1 MFAELEHESFR
12 HVLLVDDDREA
23 LEINETALRFAGF
36 EVEIAQTGEQ
46 AIEAVRRRPPNFL
59 VTDWDHSGPL
69 GPDLCRLV
77 REEKLPHY
85 VYVML
90 LTSRNQTRDVVQ
102 GLAAGAD
109 SYVFKPTPPGE
120 LIARLA
126 AGSRLLEVERRLSL
140 QASQDP
146 LTGLLNRRNF
156 FEIFRKEWIRCERY
170 GYPLSCVMID
180 IDHFKRINDTRGH
193 IVGDEALI
201 DVARSI
207 ERSCRA
213 SDWVCRFGGEE
224 FCVLLVEANLSGA
237 MIWAERA
244 RKMLAEQPV
253 STAGLSITASFG
265 VAQKSPAANSPEH
278 LLDLA
283 DQSLLAAKRA
293 GRNRVEAAL

>member
-1 MFAELEHESFR
+1 MFAELQYESFR
-12 HVLLVDDDREA
+12 HVLLVDDDRE
-23 LEINETALRFAGF
+23 LLSQNEKALRDAGY
-36 EVEIAQTGEQ
+36 EVERASTGEQ
-46 AIEAVRRRPPNFL
+46 AIEILRRRPPNFL
-59 VTDWDHSGPL
+59 VTDWDHEGPL
-69 GPDLCRLV
+69 GPELCQWV
-77 REEKLPHY
+77 REEKLPQY
-85 VYVML
+85 VFTML
-90 LTSRNQTRDVVQ
+90 LSSRRQTRDVVQ

-109 SYVFKPTPPGE
+109 GYLFKPTPQGE

-146 LTGLLNRRNF
+146 LTGLFNRRNF
-156 FEIFRKEWIRCERY
+156 FDIFKKEWIRCERY

-201 DVARSI
+201 DVARTI

-224 FCVLLVEANLSGA
+224 FCVLLVEADITGA
-237 MIWAERA
+237 TLWAERT
-244 RKMLAEQPV
+244 RQTLSDQPV
-253 STAGLSITASFG
+253 SSARVSITASFG
-265 VAQKSPAANSPEH
+265 VAQKSQSATSPEH

-283 DQSLLAAKRA
+283 DQALLAAKRA
-293 GRNRVEAAL
+293 GRNRVEAAS